1 MTASLLTRMIHT
13 RGFGLAVSLLALI
26 GAGAFFM
33 WGSGVIIPGD
43 KGTVFPSA
51 NEWYSSS
58 WVNFGSAIGWTC
70 LTVVMM
76 LLINKVYNIL
86 RSSTTLN
93 MALFMA
99 MMLATPDLM
108 THFYTGTVLALVV
121 PLCQYYLFSCF
132 RNPGATRHVFIIFLL
147 LSFCAAFQYCFVFYI
162 PVFLIGLGQMQ
173 IFNWRSF
180 LAAILGVITPWWMI
194 FGFGIAAPSDVTLPV
209 FESIFSVFPTDD
221 TLLLLVTI
229 GFTVFV
235 AVLTF
240 VLNILK
246 TIAYNARARAMNGS
260 YTVLLFFTIVA
271 ACVDYRDIISYVPL
285 LNYCAAIETTHYF
298 STHRGE
304 KSFIPVLIIFAVYA
318 AIFACQ
324 TVI

>member
-1 MTASLLTRMIHT
+1 MTASLISRIIHT
-13 RGFGLAVSLLALI
+13 RGFGLAVAFLALV
-26 GAGAFFM
+26 GACGYYFT
-33 WGSGVIIPGD
+33 GHGLPIPGD

-51 NEWYSSS
+51 NEWYTQS
-58 WVNFGSAIGWTC
+58 WFNFSSAIGWTC
-70 LTVVMM
+70 LTVVLM

-86 RSSTTLN
+86 RSSTKLN
-93 MALFMA
+93 IALFMA

-108 THFYTGTVLALVV
+108 TFFYTGTLLAVVV

-147 LSFCAAFQYCFVFYI
+147 LSLCAAFQYCFVFYI

-173 IFNWRSF
+173 IFSWRSF
-180 LAAILGVITPWWMI
+180 LAALLGIITPWWII
-194 FGFGIAAPSDVTLPV
+194 FGFGIASPSDVSLPE
-209 FESIFSVFPTDD
+209 FGNIFSIIPTDD
-221 TLLLLVTI
+221 MLLLLITI
-229 GFTVFV
+229 GLTVFFS
-235 AVLTF
+235 VLCF
-240 VLNILK
+240 VLNIFK

-260 YTVLLFFTIVA
+260 YTVLLMFTIVA
-271 ACVDYRDIISYVPL
+271 ACIDYRDIIAYVPL
-285 LNYCAAIETTHYF
+285 LNYCAAIEITHYF

-304 KSFIPVLIIFAVYA
+304 KSFIPVILILAVYA